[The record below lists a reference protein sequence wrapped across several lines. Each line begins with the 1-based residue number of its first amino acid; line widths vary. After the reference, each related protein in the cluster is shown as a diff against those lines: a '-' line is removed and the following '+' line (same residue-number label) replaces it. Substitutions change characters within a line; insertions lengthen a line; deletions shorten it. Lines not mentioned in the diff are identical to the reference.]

1 MNREG
6 YNDPTA
12 EIAVARVMKQENRRK
27 KLNGEKDTRAVYR
40 RVRAYKRDRGE
51 AKTPPGTPDDLKVSG
66 SMHEFPYALTTF
78 KVEGSPDEEIDLI
91 YQEERLLYLQKAD
104 AYELKIKVEEWLS
117 TVPIRIRRIV
127 HLKYFEG
134 LSWEEVGDR
143 VSTGGG
149 ESVRKEF
156 NRYLKEN
163 P

>member
-1 MNREG
+1 MEKRILEQYIDACELVKETEERIRRIREHR
-6 YNDPTA
+6 T
-12 EIAVARVMKQENRRK
+12 I
-27 KLNGEKDTRAVYR
+27 L
-40 RVRAYKRDRGE
+40 RD
-51 AKTPPGTPDDLKVSG
+51 KVSG
-66 SMHEFPYALTTF
+66 SMQEFPYALTTF

-127 HLKYFEG
+127 HLKYFDG